1 MIIQRKYSKNYLDVI
16 HKKIY
21 VQNIEY
27 TDIVILIM
35 PLNYD
40 NADKMLQNLLM
51 HCKKSYL
58 TDVFFP
64 CIM

>member
-58 TDVFFP
+58 TDVFFHV
-64 CIM
+64 

>member
-40 NADKMLQNLLM
+40 NADKMLQNLRIQ
-51 HCKKSYL
+51 CKKSYL
-58 TDVFFP
+58 TDVFFHV
-64 CIM
+64 